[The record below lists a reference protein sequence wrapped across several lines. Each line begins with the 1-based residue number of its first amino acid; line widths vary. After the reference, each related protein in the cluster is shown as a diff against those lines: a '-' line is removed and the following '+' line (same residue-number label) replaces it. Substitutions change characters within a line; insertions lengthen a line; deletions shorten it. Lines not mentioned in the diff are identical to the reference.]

1 MIAKFAAISGHDEGK
16 KDLVDAGIL
25 PLLDRPDAA
34 DAVATCMDRREL
46 GMLKMTLTS
55 SKFLN
60 ETRESMKV
68 SNDGTGRPSDA
79 TRQQMTS
86 AMTESMEGMMGMF
99 VSKMKGDSS
108 ESSKPNHFVGDSLG
122 GEANSKLVV
131 VFYEDPSKRFWPCAN
146 PKCGACEQFGGAR
159 FRRCP
164 CKRVRYCSQE
174 CQVGDSC
181 WSRTVLCLLD
191 QFVK

>member
-34 DAVATCMDRREL
+34 DAVATYMDRREL

-60 ETRESMKV
+60 ETRESIKV

-86 AMTESMEGMMGMF
+86 AMTESMEGMMAC
-99 VSKMKGDSS
+99 
-108 ESSKPNHFVGDSLG
+108 SL
-122 GEANSKLVV
+122 
-131 VFYEDPSKRFWPCAN
+131 
-146 PKCGACEQFGGAR
+146 
-159 FRRCP
+159 
-164 CKRVRYCSQE
+164 VR
-174 CQVGDSC
+174 
-181 WSRTVLCLLD
+181 
-191 QFVK
+191 